1 MLSSRKYESSPANNM
16 PVIPTADDLRT
27 LNLAYRHLQ
36 RDFRMLMPDLFRD
49 KSALSTDA
57 SGWIYLPTYALEVED
72 VRDSN
77 DRPVARIDR
86 KNQFD
91 ATGYFHDGMDTQGS
105 SNDGKRRLMIRN
117 AGAAQAASVSYTVYY
132 TREYSDLAS
141 TSAVPYPFT
150 GKAYLDMLVTLQ
162 AFYWLSEQGDERV
175 KEKKDRLDD
184 YKMQLQM
191 AGFDALDDEPEY
203 LTSTH
208 SDAGNPRSYPIL
220 NPSSS

>member
-1 MLSSRKYESSPANNM
+1 M
-16 PVIPTADDLRT
+16 PTIPTADALRT

-36 RDFRMLMPDLFRD
+36 RDFRTLMPDLFRD
-49 KSALSTDA
+49 KSTLTTDA
-57 SGWIYLPTYALEVED
+57 SGWIYLPTYVLEVED

-77 DRPVARIDR
+77 NRPVGRIDR

-91 ATGYFHDGMDTQGS
+91 SSGYFHDGMDTAGN
-105 SNDGKRRLMIRN
+105 SNDGKRRLMIRESGEAKAAN
-117 AGAAQAASVSYTVYY
+117 ASYTVYY
-132 TREYSDLAS
+132 TREYSDLA
-141 TSAVPYPFT
+141 TTAGVPYPFT

-162 AFYWLSEQGDERV
+162 AYYWLAEQGDERT

-220 NPSSS
+220 NPSTS